1 MSIIVKFFVAPD
13 DTSAALTLR
22 TGPEEACES
31 LSLGNFDPLGAVVEW
46 QSLLTGRSFE
56 DVAESGEPR
65 VVAAEDG
72 GGCFVFAISSDLLT
86 ALADAERRTLS
97 DAAASWVQLRA
108 EDGEIIDADI
118 ADAIVGDLAALAGSA
133 RRQGLGVY
141 CWIA

>member
-13 DTSAALTLR
+13 DTSAALALR
-22 TGPEEACES
+22 TGPGEAYES

-56 DVAESGEPR
+56 DVVEAGEPR

-72 GGCFVFAISSDLLT
+72 GGCLVLAISSDLFT
-86 ALADAERRTLS
+86 ALADAEQPTLR

-108 EDGEIIDADI
+108 EEGEIIDADI

-133 RRQGLGVY
+133 RRQGRGVY